1 MELVIKRT
9 QPTVSSLVC
18 GSKLGIFTIYC
29 NYISNKKEMRIKL
42 AMLLN
47 GIPESESCSVG
58 VGSDSLWPH
67 GLYTAHGVLQARIL
81 EWVAFS
87 FSRRSSQP
95 RDQTQVSRIA
105 GRFFTSWVTRK
116 TKNTEWVAYPFSC
129 RSSWPRNL
137 SGVSCI
143 AGRFFTNWAIREAM
157 WNVFFD

>member
-1 MELVIKRT
+1 MQIKTTMKYHSTSVRMAIIKKSAT
-9 QPTVSSLVC
+9 C
-18 GSKLGIFTIYC
+18 WRKSKC
-29 NYISNKKEMRIKL
+29 
-42 AMLLN
+42 
-47 GIPESESCSVG
+47 ESESCSVG

-95 RDQTQVSRIA
+95 RDQIQVSRIA
-105 GRFFTSWVTRK
+105 GRFFTSWATRK